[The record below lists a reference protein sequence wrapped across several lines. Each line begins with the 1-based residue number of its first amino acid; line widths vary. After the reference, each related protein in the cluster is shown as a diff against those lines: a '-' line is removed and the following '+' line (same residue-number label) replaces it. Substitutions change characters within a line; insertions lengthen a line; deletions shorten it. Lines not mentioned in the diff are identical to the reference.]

1 MTKMFTNREE
11 FVHQVLRV
19 LRTAPLRMRC
29 MRAGLAACA
38 AARLAIGSRA
48 A

>member
-1 MTKMFTNREE
+1 M
-11 FVHQVLRV
+11 LRV
-19 LRTAPLRMRC
+19 LPIAPLWTRC

-38 AARLAIGSRA
+38 AARLAISPRA

>member
-1 MTKMFTNREE
+1 MFTNREKYLR
-11 FVHQVLRV
+11 QVLRV
-19 LRTAPLRMRC
+19 LRTAPLWTRC

-38 AARLAIGSRA
+38 AARLAISSRA

>member
-1 MTKMFTNREE
+1 MFTNREK
-11 FVHQVLRV
+11 FVQHVLRV

-38 AARLAIGSRA
+38 AARLAISSRA

>member
-1 MTKMFTNREE
+1 VFTNREK
-11 FVHQVLRV
+11 FLRQTLRV
-19 LRTAPLRMRC
+19 ARSAPSHIGG

-38 AARLAIGSRA
+38 TAPLAIMGRA